1 MYSSKPFKRRK
12 AKSIVQAGKH
22 VYPLVLDSDFPT
34 SINGIQDKSD
44 GMSPIGVP
52 ISLLFS
58 PISSVFNPFKNC
70 KNWLVYILFV
80 VTKY

>member
-22 VYPLVLDSDFPT
+22 VYPLVMDSDFPT

-58 PISSVFNPFKNC
+58 PAVLSS
-70 KNWLVYILFV
+70 ILS
-80 VTKY
+80 KIAKIDW